1 MASRRM
7 FNISF
12 VNGDE
17 FLDLEPEMRCLYF
30 GLLSQ
35 ADDDGFV
42 ESGRGIC
49 RSWGLDPGLLQQM
62 EDRGYLI
69 SFGSVL
75 LIVHWPLH
83 NRVPKDR
90 YHATLHVDLAC
101 QVTINQNGVYER
113 LGGVETTAICSENTL
128 YTQDSIEHIS
138 PVQSS
143 VGKSA
148 DARTKDDGEI
158 SRKFFWAA
166 MRMIQIT
173 HGVLVCR
180 KDIVDMEMDLDKQL
194 PRDVN
199 VTAELNQLRWQLEAV
214 SRRLL
219 EGTATPHDKQ
229 RYKAL
234 YGQILKLAGRR
245 EVT

>member
-17 FLDLEPEMRCLYF
+17 FLEMDTEMRCLYF

-42 ESGRGIC
+42 ESGKGIC
-49 RSWGLDPGLLQQM
+49 RSWGLDPGLLQKL

-69 SFGSVL
+69 GFGSVL

-83 NRVPKDR
+83 NKVPKDR
-90 YHATLHVDLAC
+90 YHGTLHVDLAC
-101 QVTINQNGVYER
+101 QVTINQKGIYER
-113 LGGVETTAICSENTL
+113 LGGVENTAICSENTL
-128 YTQDSIEHIS
+128 YTQERKEQISQEKDSTG
-138 PVQSS
+138 QS
-143 VGKSA
+143 A
-148 DARTKDDGEI
+148 QAREQTHET

-166 MRMIQIT
+166 MKMVQIT
-173 HGVLVCR
+173 HGVLLCR
-180 KDIVDMEMDLDKQL
+180 GDVPDMVMDVDQQL
-194 PRDVN
+194 PRDLE
-199 VTAELNQLRWQLEAV
+199 VTPQLNQLRWQLEAV

-219 EGTATPHDKQ
+219 EGTATPHDKI
-229 RYKAL
+229 RYKTL
-234 YGQILKLAGRR
+234 YGQIVKMAGG
-245 EVT
+245 